1 MSFAW
6 LLLGVAIIAEIT
18 AALALRFSD
27 GFTKPLPAVLALAA
41 FGAAF
46 YAVSLALKTL
56 PVSLAYPVWAGAGTA
71 GVALLGVVALREP
84 ASVRKGIGVALV
96 VAGIVL
102 LNLVSGS
109 VA

>member
-27 GFTKPLPAVLALAA
+27 GFTKPLPGVLALAA

-56 PVSLAYPVWAGAGTA
+56 PVSVAYPVWAGAGTA
-71 GVALLGVVALREP
+71 GVALL
-84 ASVRKGIGVALV
+84 ASVRKGIGIALV
-96 VAGIVL
+96 VTGIVL